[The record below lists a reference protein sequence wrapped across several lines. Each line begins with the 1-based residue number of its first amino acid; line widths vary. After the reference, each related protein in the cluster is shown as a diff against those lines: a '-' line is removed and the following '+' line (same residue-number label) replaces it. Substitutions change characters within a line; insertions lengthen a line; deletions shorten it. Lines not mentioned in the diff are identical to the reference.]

1 MSKAEETHSLLSVNS
16 GGRFVIL
23 VCSIVLCYLLS
34 PVPVV
39 FMLEVTGV
47 RDYSGVESTFGTFYA
62 PLGYFVERYDWV
74 EAFYQWQ
81 MIKLY
86 SIVLHK

>member
-1 MSKAEETHSLLSVNS
+1 
-16 GGRFVIL
+16 
-23 VCSIVLCYLLS
+23 
-34 PVPVV
+34 
-39 FMLEVTGV
+39 MLEVTGV